1 LPDLSGD
8 QLTAL
13 RVGGVLSCASA
24 AVVLGLD
31 LLDDPGPP
39 HVTVPR
45 RTAVRQE
52 PPTVFHRRDVPTE
65 ASTTTLPRT
74 AADCSRCLPPTPALV
89 VVESALRKGASISEI
104 EACLWG
110 RGSGA
115 ARALVRRADPRSGSS
130 GETVA
135 RIAIEDAGFNV
146 QSQVHVPGVGW
157 VDIIVEGRVVV
168 EIDGLAYHGDARQF
182 AADRRRDAAL
192 VAMGYLVL
200 RFTWVDAVRRPEY
213 VVAMVRQ
220 AVARAS

>member
-1 LPDLSGD
+1 M
-8 QLTAL
+8 
-13 RVGGVLSCASA
+13 
-24 AVVLGLD
+24 
-31 LLDDPGPP
+31 
-39 HVTVPR
+39 
-45 RTAVRQE
+45 
-52 PPTVFHRRDVPTE
+52 FHRRDVPTE
-65 ASTTTLPRT
+65 ASTTTLART
-74 AADCSRCLPPTPALV
+74 AADCARCLPPTPALV
-89 VVESALRKGASISEI
+89 VVESALRTGASISEI

-115 ARALVRRADPRSGSS
+115 ARALVHRADPRSGSS

-135 RIAIEDAGFNV
+135 RITIEDAGFTV

-157 VDIIVEGRVVV
+157 VDMIVEGRVVV

-220 AVARAS
+220 AVLRAS